1 MNWGQLISSGG
12 DPMMWH
18 GVFRTK
24 RVLSTLLLVLSAGL
38 NIARCQPHMELVLE
52 QSPAQ
57 AGTMTPRSGTH
68 TYATHSQIFLT
79 AEPQAGY
86 RFSHWLGDVSD
97 PQSST
102 TQVHLDS
109 SKVVVAVYDPI
120 DAEDDYEEEALVRGG
135 GGGSS
140 QLLPTAATFFS
151 NSFSA
156 PGGSRPQ
163 PEPFIHVVPTSPVP
177 EPATF
182 LLLGLGTLTLSRR
195 RRVWAG

>member
-1 MNWGQLISSGG
+1 
-12 DPMMWH
+12 MMRH
-18 GVFRTK
+18 RVFRTK
-24 RVLSTLLLVLSAGL
+24 QVLSILLLALSVHL
-38 NIARCQPHMELVLE
+38 NIAHCQPHMELVLE
-52 QSPAQ
+52 QSPAW
-57 AGTMTPRSGTH
+57 AGTITPGSGIH
-68 TYATHSQIFLT
+68 TYETNSQISLT
-79 AEPQAGY
+79 AEPREGF

-102 TQVHLDS
+102 TQVYLDN

-120 DAEDDYEEEALVRGG
+120 GGENDYEEEVLALGG

-140 QLLPTAATFFS
+140 RLLPTAANFFS

-163 PEPFIHVVPTSPVP
+163 PSPFLQVVPTNSVP
-177 EPATF
+177 EPATL

-195 RRVWAG
+195 RRAWAG

>member
-1 MNWGQLISSGG
+1 
-12 DPMMWH
+12 MMHH

-24 RVLSTLLLVLSAGL
+24 QNLSILLLALSVCL
-38 NIARCQPHMELVLE
+38 NTARSETHMELVLE
-52 QSPAQ
+52 QSPAR
-57 AGTMTPRSGTH
+57 AGTITPGSGIH
-68 TYATHSQIFLT
+68 TYETNSQISLT
-79 AEPQAGY
+79 AEPREGF

-102 TQVHLDS
+102 TQVYLDN

-120 DAEDDYEEEALVRGG
+120 GGENDYEEEVLALGGG

-140 QLLPTAATFFS
+140 RLLPTAANFFS

-163 PEPFIHVVPTSPVP
+163 PSPFLQVVPTNSVP
-177 EPATF
+177 EPATL

-195 RRVWAG
+195 RRAWAG

>member
-1 MNWGQLISSGG
+1 MT
-12 DPMMWH
+12 WH

-24 RVLSTLLLVLSAGL
+24 QVPSILLLAMSVCL
-38 NIARCQPHMELVLE
+38 NSARCQPQAELVLE
-52 QSPAQ
+52 QSPAR
-57 AGTMTPRSGTH
+57 AGTMTPGSGIH
-68 TYATHSQIFLT
+68 TYATHSQISLT
-79 AEPQAGY
+79 AVAQEGY
-86 RFSHWLGDVSD
+86 RFAYWLGDVSD

-102 TQVHLDS
+102 TQVHLDN

-120 DAEDDYEEEALVRGG
+120 NAENDYDEEALVRGG

-140 QLLPTAATFFS
+140 QLLPTAANFFS

-163 PEPFIHVVPTSPVP
+163 PEPFIQVVPTSPVP
-177 EPATF
+177 EPATL

-195 RRVWAG
+195 RRAHPRQARGGQAG